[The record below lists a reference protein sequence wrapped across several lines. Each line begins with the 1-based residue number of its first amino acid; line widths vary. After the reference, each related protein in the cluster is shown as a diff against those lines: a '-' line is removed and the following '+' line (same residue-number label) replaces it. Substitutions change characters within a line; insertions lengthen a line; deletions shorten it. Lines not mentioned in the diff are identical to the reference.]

1 MEVVGR
7 PRSLWRWSVGA
18 KVTIPSGRDFRNPA
32 ATSATLAVAAI
43 SPPFSAHAFMRFETV
58 NPANGEL
65 LRRYPFL
72 SPEQLE
78 AKVEA
83 AAQAQQE
90 WRRVPVEERARV
102 VGSVADVLRDRTR
115 QLAQIVAQEMGKPL
129 REAVAEVEKSAL
141 GCEYYAERGPS
152 FLADQSVSGVAGEP
166 RSFVSFQPLGLVL
179 AIMPWN
185 FPLWQVARAAAPAL
199 TAGNGVL
206 LKHAPNVPKCAL
218 DVATAFESAG
228 LPKGLFT
235 NLFIDVE
242 ATGALVRDRRVQGVT
257 LTGSTKAGRSVGA
270 VAGAEIKSCVLE
282 LGGSDPYVVLEDADL
297 ERTVEACVTGRLINA
312 GQSCI
317 APKRLIVA
325 EAVADKFA
333 EAVVERMK
341 AVRVGDPMAE
351 ATEMG
356 PLARRDLRDQLAAQ
370 VARSIDAGAERLL
383 GGETPD
389 APGWYYPPT
398 VLAGV
403 RPGMPAYDE
412 ELFGPVASIV
422 RAGSEAEALRI
433 ANDTSYG
440 LGAAVFTQDLE
451 RGARIARDELE
462 AGSCFVNDFVK
473 SDPRLPFG
481 GVKASGIGRELS
493 EFGIR
498 EFVNVKTVVVAAG
511 GDGK

>member
-1 MEVVGR
+1 M
-7 PRSLWRWSVGA
+7 
-18 KVTIPSGRDFRNPA
+18 
-32 ATSATLAVAAI
+32 
-43 SPPFSAHAFMRFETV
+43 
-58 NPANGEL
+58 
-65 LRRYPFL
+65 
-72 SPEQLE
+72 
-78 AKVEA
+78 
-83 AAQAQQE
+83 
-90 WRRVPVEERARV
+90 
-102 VGSVADVLRDRTR
+102 
-115 QLAQIVAQEMGKPL
+115 
-129 REAVAEVEKSAL
+129 
-141 GCEYYAERGPS
+141 
-152 FLADQSVSGVAGEP
+152 
-166 RSFVSFQPLGLVL
+166 GLVL

-218 DVATAFESAG
+218 DVVEAFEAAG
-228 LPKGLFT
+228 LPRGLFA
-235 NLFIDVE
+235 NLFVDVE
-242 ATGALVRDRRVQGVT
+242 TTGALVRDRRVQGVT
-257 LTGSTKAGRSVGA
+257 LTGSTEAGRSVGA

-282 LGGSDPYVVLEDADL
+282 LGGSDPYVVLVDADV

-317 APKRLIVA
+317 APKRLIVH
-325 EAVADKFA
+325 EAVADEFEA
-333 EAVVERMK
+333 AVVERMS

-356 PLARRDLRDQLAAQ
+356 PLARRDLRDRLASQ
-370 VARSIDAGAERLL
+370 VVRSIDAGAKRLL
-383 GGETPD
+383 GGDVPD
-389 APGWYYPPT
+389 VPGWYYPPT

-403 RPGMPAYDE
+403 RPGMPAHDE

-422 RAGSEAEALRI
+422 RAGSEEEALRI
-433 ANDTSYG
+433 ANRTSYG

-451 RGARIARDELE
+451 RGARIARTELE

-498 EFVNVKTVVVAAG
+498 EFVNVKTVVLA
-511 GDGK
+511 